1 MGIEITE
8 KDLPQQVLS
17 YTRSYMRLQKIQDQL
32 KTMGI
37 SFKVVE
43 ENDCGSINF
52 IHRGLSYYIWEFPAP
67 ERGAES
73 NIRTAGRG
81 EDFEGDYED
90 DLLEILKTW

>member
-1 MGIEITE
+1 MRLERVQQQLKSMGILFQFI
-8 KDLPQQVLS
+8 
-17 YTRSYMRLQKIQDQL
+17 
-32 KTMGI
+32 
-37 SFKVVE
+37 E

-81 EDFEGDYED
+81 EDFEENYEEAI
-90 DLLEILKTW
+90 LAILKTW